1 MEGRNPSCLLRIL
14 RNRFITREASR
25 SRIRNLQFVTSRG
38 KSVITERAVKELK
51 GNIRGELLTS
61 DSPGYDKGRVIWNAM
76 IDKRPAIIV
85 QCAGAADV
93 IHAVDFARKN
103 DLLVSVRGGGHNIAG
118 NAVCDGGL
126 VIDLSPMKS
135 VRVNLKDKRAFVEP
149 GATLADFDHD
159 TQVFGLATPLGIN
172 STTGVAGLTL
182 GGGFGWL
189 SRKYGM
195 SVDNLGSADVVTAD
209 GQLGRES
216 VSANPC
222 RLGGIHVGARDFG
235 HVHL

>member
-14 RNRFITREASR
+14 RNRFITREASP
-25 SRIRNLQFVTSRG
+25 SRPRNLQVVTSRG
-38 KSVITERAVKELK
+38 RSDITETAVKELK
-51 GNIRGELLTS
+51 ENIRGELLTS

-85 QCAGAADV
+85 RCAGAADV
-93 IHAVDFARKN
+93 IHAVDFARKH

-159 TQVFGLATPLGIN
+159 TQVFGLAQSKIRNVSGQPRISGR
-172 STTGVAGLTL
+172 GDCR
-182 GGGFGWL
+182 
-189 SRKYGM
+189 RKACP
-195 SVDNLGSADVVTAD
+195 SKC
-209 GQLGRES
+209 Q
-216 VSANPC
+216 
-222 RLGGIHVGARDFG
+222 
-235 HVHL
+235 